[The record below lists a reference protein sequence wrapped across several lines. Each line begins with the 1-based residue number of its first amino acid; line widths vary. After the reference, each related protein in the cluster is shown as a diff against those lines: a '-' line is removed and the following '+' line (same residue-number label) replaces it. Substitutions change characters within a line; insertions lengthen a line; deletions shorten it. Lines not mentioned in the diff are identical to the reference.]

1 MSADMQTITA
11 ARQALS
17 SGDFARAE
25 ALAQS
30 ARAVPALAL
39 DAIEVLA
46 LTAKARGAGDRYE
59 ALLREAVAAAPERA
73 WPRDDLAEWLHETGR
88 LGEAEAV
95 LRATLAAQPQNA
107 NAQMRLGNML
117 SEREELVEGAEH
129 LEAAIRIVGPHP
141 QLLTNLGRN
150 LQRQGRL
157 EEAAPMLADA
167 ARAMPDALPPL
178 AWLAELEEQAGRF
191 DRAAAL
197 LDRAEVLALR
207 QGTDVTLQRVTLL
220 SRTDQWEKG
229 LSMLD
234 AEPEPSGAAL
244 LLRGRLRD
252 RAGRKAEAWED
263 FASGKAALAAA
274 ASRTYPARAVGE
286 LIQQWQDF
294 FTGERF
300 AEFTPAPRRKG
311 VPQPAFVLGF
321 PRSGT
326 TLTEQV
332 LASHSQVRAGGE
344 LPFGRELA
352 EKAAALTAGAFP
364 RHSEQV
370 TEEQRET
377 LGTQLRDHYLARAER
392 YGLLREGA
400 SFFTDKMPLN
410 ELYLPLLQL
419 AFPQSPVVVVGR
431 DPRDVMVSAMSHDF
445 THGFSCGYRIEDL
458 ALHYARMDA
467 LTAHWLGELPVPAHE
482 LGYEHFIADQELET
496 EELMAWLG
504 LDAEPAQFA
513 FHTLA
518 RHAPTPSY
526 AQVQEPLNRRSI
538 DRWKGYAKELA
549 PVLPVLAEAVER
561 SGYAASDSPEAS
573 AGASDPTIN

>member
-25 ALAQS
+25 TLAQS

-39 DAIEVLA
+39 DAIEVQALA
-46 LTAKARGAGDRYE
+46 AKARGAGERYE
-59 ALLREAVAAAPERA
+59 ALLREAILLSPERP

-88 LGEAEAV
+88 LHEAEAV
-95 LRATLAAQPQNA
+95 LRKTIAVQPDNPD
-107 NAQMRLGNML
+107 AQMRLGNML

-129 LEAAIRIVGPHP
+129 LQAAIRIVGPHP
-141 QLLTNLGRN
+141 QLLANLGRN

-157 EEAAPMLADA
+157 DEAAPMLADA
-167 ARAMPDALPPL
+167 ARAMPDALAPL
-178 AWLAELEEQAGRF
+178 AWLAEVEEQARRF
-191 DRAAAL
+191 ERAAAL
-197 LDRAEVLALR
+197 LDRAEALALK

-220 SRTDQWEKG
+220 SRTADWEKG
-229 LSMLD
+229 LSMLE
-234 AEPEPSGAAL
+234 AETHPSGGAL
-244 LLRGRLRD
+244 LMRGRLRD
-252 RAGRKAEAWED
+252 RAGRKAEAWDD
-263 FASGKAALAAA
+263 FVAGKAALAQ
-274 ASRTYPARAVGE
+274 ASSRSYPARAVGD
-286 LIQQWQDF
+286 LVQQWRDF
-294 FTGERF
+294 FTGDRF
-300 AEFTPAPRRKG
+300 VEFTPAPRRKG
-311 VPQPAFVLGF
+311 VPQPVFILGF

-352 EKAAALTAGAFP
+352 EKATALTAGAFP
-364 RHSEQV
+364 RHPEALTAEQ
-370 TEEQRET
+370 QAM
-377 LGTQLRDHYLARAER
+377 LGMQLRDHYLARAER

-400 SFFTDKMPLN
+400 MYFTDKMPLN

-419 AFPQSPVVVVGR
+419 AFPQSPVVVVNR
-431 DPRDVMVSAMSHDF
+431 DPRDVVVSAISHDF

-458 ALHYARMDA
+458 ALHYARMDT
-467 LTAHWLGELPVPAHE
+467 LTTHWLEELPVPAHE
-482 LGYEHFIADQELET
+482 LGYEHFVTNQEAET

-504 LDAEPAQFA
+504 LDSEPEQMA

-526 AQVQEPLNRRSI
+526 AQVQEPLNRQSI
-538 DRWKGYAKELA
+538 GRWRGYAKELA

-561 SGYAASDSPEAS
+561 GGYAASDSPEAS
-573 AGASDPTIN
+573 AGANGPTIN

>member
-1 MSADMQTITA
+1 MSADPQTIAA

-17 SGDFARAE
+17 SGDLDRAE
-25 ALAQS
+25 TLAQS
-30 ARAVPALAL
+30 ARTVPALAL
-39 DAIEVLA
+39 DAVEVLA
-46 LTAKARGAGDRYE
+46 LSAKARGTGDRFE
-59 ALLREAVAAAPERA
+59 ALLREAIALAPDRP
-73 WPRDDLAEWLHETGR
+73 WPRDDLAEWLHDTGR
-88 LGEAEAV
+88 LHEAEAV
-95 LRATLAAQPQNA
+95 LRETLIAQPNNA
-107 NAQMRLGNML
+107 SAHMRLGNLL

-129 LEAAIRIVGPHP
+129 LEAAIRVAGRHP

-157 EEAAPMLADA
+157 DEAAPLLADA
-167 ARAMPDALPPL
+167 ARAMPEALPPL

-191 DRAAAL
+191 DRASAL

-220 SRTDQWEKG
+220 SRTDGWEKG
-229 LSMLD
+229 LSMLE
-234 AEPEPSGAAL
+234 AEAEPSGAAR

-252 RAGRKAEAWED
+252 RAGRKAEAWDD
-263 FASGKAALAAA
+263 FVAGKAALAAA

-294 FTGERF
+294 FTGDRF

-311 VPQPAFVLGF
+311 VPQPVFVLGF

-332 LASHSQVRAGGE
+332 LASHSLVRAGGE

-352 EKAAALTAGAFP
+352 EKAAGLTAGAFP
-364 RHSEQV
+364 RHPDAV

-400 SFFTDKMPLN
+400 MFFTDKMPLN

-419 AFPQSPVVVVGR
+419 AFPQSPVVVVSR
-431 DPRDVMVSAMSHDF
+431 DPRDVMISAMSHDF
-445 THGFSCGYRIEDL
+445 THGFACGYRIEDL
-458 ALHYARMDA
+458 ALHYARMEK
-467 LTAHWLGELPVPAHE
+467 LTGHWIETLPVPAHE
-482 LGYEHFIADQELET
+482 LGYEHFVADQEQET
-496 EELMAWLG
+496 TDLMAWLG
-504 LDAEPAQFA
+504 LDAEAAQLS
-513 FHTLA
+513 FHTLG

-538 DRWKGYAKELA
+538 GRWKGYARELA
-549 PVLPVLAEAVER
+549 PVLPVLSEAVER
-561 SGYAASDSPEAS
+561 GGYAASDSPEAS
-573 AGASDPTIN
+573 EGANDPTIN